1 MTIELLDT
9 EEAQAEDPVEVQ
21 VSLLP
26 LSALSCAV
34 LSPTALT
41 LHTLPPH
48 NIVAQSW
55 SHLQLC

>member
-34 LSPTALT
+34 LSPSALI
-41 LHTLPPH
+41 LHMLPSHITVP
-48 NIVAQSW
+48 QSW
-55 SHLQLC
+55 SHPQLC